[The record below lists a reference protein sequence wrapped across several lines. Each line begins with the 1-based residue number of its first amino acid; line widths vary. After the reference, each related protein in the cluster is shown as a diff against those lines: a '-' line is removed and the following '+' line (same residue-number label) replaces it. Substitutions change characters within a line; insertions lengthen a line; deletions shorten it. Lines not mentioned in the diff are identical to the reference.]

1 MPKSTIARVSEAF
14 ARYPIP
20 LFIMFGENVC
30 TKSTG
35 NTNFPS
41 FFPTIPTM
49 QASLDDL
56 GTKYQAALGRDH
68 AAIVARDLSH
78 ERHWVSSARERPMCR
93 LIARITW
100 ISCSAQAISRRSHP
114 RRAGQL
120 NAPANPKL
128 RRTGLDGQIEYR
140 FSRVPGVT
148 GGYTIEVAEEPEGP
162 FTIFAQVPKTTVIID
177 GRTAMKTY
185 WVRSRAIGT
194 AGPSPW
200 STVISIVAM

>member
-1 MPKSTIARVSEAF
+1 MPKQTIARVSEAF
-14 ARYPIP
+14 ARYQIP

-35 NTNFPS
+35 NTNFPN

-78 ERHWVSSARERPMCR
+78 VTSLGLFRQGAAYVQAHCQNNMDILLSSGYLSTKSPAPF
-93 LIARITW
+93 
-100 ISCSAQAISRRSHP
+100 
-114 RRAGQL
+114 GQL

>member
-1 MPKSTIARVSEAF
+1 MTQQNHHVSEAF

-20 LFIMFGENVC
+20 LFIMFGGNVC

-35 NTNFPS
+35 NDKFLE
-41 FFPTIPTM
+41 FFPPLAAL
-49 QASLDDL
+49 QASVDDL
-56 GTKYQAALGRDH
+56 TVKSQAAMGRDH
-68 AAIVARDLSH
+68 EAIVARDLSH
-78 ERHWVSSARERPMCR
+78 QVSLGLFRQGA
-93 LIARITW
+93 AYV
-100 ISCSAQAISRRSHP
+100 QAHCENNLEILLSSGYLSTKSP
-114 RRAGQL
+114 APFGPL
-120 NAPANPKL
+120 NAPANPRL

-148 GGYTIEVAEEPEGP
+148 GGYTIEVGEEPEGP
-162 FTIFAQVPKTTVIID
+162 FTMFAQVPQTKVIID
-177 GRTAMKTY
+177 GRTPMKTY